1 MSIDQLFAVDV
12 DTERFVAITGIA
24 LAFALYTRTRLVTG
38 GTITPAYFVILALNG
53 RFTAIIVTIAV
64 ALVALVLVRFFLL
77 QRVALSRAWLSG
89 SLILTGALVNAVVDF
104 LARGATG
111 PFFGV
116 QQLILV
122 LGLYVTP
129 GLIAYDW
136 ERQGFWKTNSAI
148 LVVAISTLA
157 LTTPVLWLAK
167 RLVPGTSAVVI
178 EGVGRIPEELWW
190 LASVLAVVSTLL
202 LRFGFGWRSAGFV
215 GGLFVFEALTPITFT
230 LAVLFATA
238 TMLVV
243 QGLSRITVLT
253 PRQRFEVSLVLGAL
267 ASWFGLYWFTRIGY
281 EPAIIANGFALEP
294 LLIVGL
300 MASDMAKSDSSV
312 PRTIVGT
319 VASAGLVGGGVLLA
333 ATGALGLIAAGV
345 LAAVAIGASLI
356 VGVRQMR
363 RQASEASTLGEQ
375 VRQDYERRV
384 SGLDSAR
391 STPAQSS
398 G

>member
-1 MSIDQLFAVDV
+1 MIIEQLFAVDI

-24 LAFALYTRTRLVTG
+24 LAFALYTRSRLVTG
-38 GTITPAYFVILALNG
+38 GTITPAYLIILALNG
-53 RFTAIIVTIAV
+53 RFTAIAVTLVVAV
-64 ALVALVLVRFFLL
+64 VALVLVRAVLL
-77 QRVALSRAWLSG
+77 SRVALSRAWLSG
-89 SLILTGALVNAVVDF
+89 SLILTGAVVNALVD
-104 LARGATG
+104 LLTRQYTA

-116 QQLILV
+116 EQLVLV

-136 ERQGFWKTNSAI
+136 ERQGFWKTNTAI
-148 LVVAISTLA
+148 VVVAVATIV

-167 RLVPGTSAVVI
+167 RLVPGSSAVVI

-202 LRFGFGWRSAGFV
+202 LRFALSWRSAGFV
-215 GGLFVFEALTPITFT
+215 GGLFVFEALTPITFA
-230 LAVLFATA
+230 LAVLFAIA

-243 QGLSRITVLT
+243 RGLARITVLT

-267 ASWFGLYWFTRIGY
+267 GSWFGLYWFTRIGY

-300 MASDMAKSDSSV
+300 MASDMARADSSV
-312 PRTIVGT
+312 PGTIVGT
-319 VASAGLVGGGVLLA
+319 LASAALVGGGVLLA
-333 ATGALGLIAAGV
+333 STGPVGLLAAGV
-345 LAAVAIGASLI
+345 IAAASIAVSLLVAI
-356 VGVRQMR
+356 RQLTL
-363 RQASEASTLGEQ
+363 QAKEATKLGEQ
-375 VRQDYERRV
+375 VRRDYEQ
-384 SGLDSAR
+384 R
-391 STPAQSS
+391 SLQSS